1 MKTKTMNAVLV
12 TAVLVTGY
20 AFAQGGPPGGG
31 FGQGGFGGPPQGGA
45 GGFRGGMMMGP
56 GGGGAGILMRPDVR
70 KELKLSDDQAEKID
84 ALLRQGGPG
93 FGARGG
99 RGGEGGFGGPPG
111 GGQGGGFGGGQG
123 APPGRGQ
130 GGGFGGGQGGPPQGG
145 PPQGG
150 PGGGFG
156 PGGPGG
162 FDPQQMEKRDKE
174 LDQKVKAILSESQ
187 YTRFH
192 ELDLQLQ
199 GAQAMQ
205 RKDVADK
212 VGLSQEKRDQ
222 IAELVRKSMEANRPG
237 FGGPPGQRGGFG
249 DPDEMRQRME
259 EMRAKMEKSRKDM
272 NAKILA
278 VLSDAEKSK
287 WKAMLGKEFK
297 FEEMRMGP
305 PPGGPGG
312 F

>member
-1 MKTKTMNAVLV
+1 MKAKTIHAVL
-12 TAVLVTGY
+12 AAMVLASGY
-20 AFAQGGPPGGG
+20 AFAQGGPPGRGG
-31 FGQGGFGGPPQGGA
+31 FGQGGFGGPPQGP

-56 GGGGAGILMRPDVR
+56 GAGGAGILMRPDVR
-70 KELKLSDDQAEKID
+70 KELKLSEDQADKID
-84 ALLRQGGPG
+84 ALLRPGGQG
-93 FGARGG
+93 FGG
-99 RGGEGGFGGPPG
+99 RGGGGDFGGPPG
-111 GGQGGGFGGGQG
+111 GRQGGGFGGGQG
-123 APPGRGQ
+123 GPPGRGQ
-130 GGGFGGGQGGPPQGG
+130 GGGFSGGQGGPPQGG

-162 FDPQQMEKRDKE
+162 FDPQQMEKREKE

-192 ELDLQLQ
+192 ELALQLD
-199 GAQAMQ
+199 GAQALQ

-212 VGLSQEKRDQ
+212 VGLSQEKREQ
-222 IAELVRKSMEANRPG
+222 IAEIVRKSMEANRPD
-237 FGGPPGQRGGFG
+237 FGGQRGGLG
-249 DPDEMRQRME
+249 DPDEMRRRME

-278 VLSDAEKSK
+278 ALSDAEKSK
-287 WKAMLGKEFK
+287 WKAMLGKEFN

-305 PPGGPGG
+305 PPGSPGG
-312 F
+312 L